1 MYFVLGYVMY
11 AAFFATIGAM
21 VEQESDAQYLM
32 LPGMLPLLFSYVLA
46 SMSIEAP
53 ESTPRSGQFIFAF
66 FFSHFHDG
74 SIANGRSVVACGC

>member
-1 MYFVLGYVMY
+1 MY

-53 ESTPRSGQFIFAF
+53 ESTLAVASSFLP
-66 FFSHFHDG
+66 FSSPISMMVRLPWVFL
-74 SIANGRSVVACGC
+74 VACGCEPAYTRD